1 MELKSINQAQII
13 IFQVT
18 QYPIQMMKIFTLV
31 EVVIREIIEVMI
43 TYLAPL
49 KCRTMVSL
57 F

>member
-18 QYPIQMMKIFTLV
+18 QYPIQMMKIFILV

-43 TYLAPL
+43 TYLVPL

-57 F
+57 L

>member
-13 IFQVT
+13 IYQVT

-43 TYLAPL
+43 THLVRL
-49 KCRTMVSL
+49 KCKTMVSL